1 MRKLLY
7 ISASTVLSF
16 AIIYFFSGKIVDE
29 TTIILSIICGFVVGS
44 DFANGYNP
52 KNSDEMQEF
61 LDDANI
67 AMNGTPAER
76 AMYHQMK
83 RNNKGK

>member
-1 MRKLLY
+1 MVLL
-7 ISASTVLSF
+7 
-16 AIIYFFSGKIVDE
+16 
-29 TTIILSIICGFVVGS
+29 GS